1 MADTK
6 KTKKYFEDVDLHVNF
21 PKMEE
26 ELQKHWYESGI
37 VDKYLHKNDSSSETF
52 SFVDG
57 PITANNPMGVH
68 HGWGRSYK
76 DLWQRYNNMKG
87 KRQRFQNGFD
97 CQGLWVEVEVEK
109 ELGLKSKKDI
119 EELVPGDKA
128 ASIAKFVELCK
139 ERVYKYSGI
148 QTEQSKRLGYFMDWD
163 HSYFTMSDSNNYM
176 IWHFLKTCFD
186 HGWIYKGKDSVAW
199 CPRCETAISQHEMLT
214 EDYKELVHQSIYFGL
229 PIVNSD
235 NENLLIWT
243 TTPWTLPANIAV
255 AVDGKIEY
263 SLVSYNNQ
271 KYWLAKD
278 LVETVFKSKD
288 HKVVKTIKGEKLEG
302 LKYTWAFDHLPKV
315 KEVSDKNPDTFHTV
329 VLTDDQI
336 MPISVTD
343 GTGMVHTAVSAG
355 MEDFKLGKK
364 LGLPMIEIIDDTATY
379 MDGLGEFSNQNA
391 KKHPEVILDYL
402 KEEDEKSEMHWV
414 FAVVPYKHRYPACWR
429 CKTELVWKV
438 ADEWYISMDTKSKIQ
453 ITNDKEGKGTL
464 RERMINVAKQVNWI
478 PGFGMER
485 ELDWLNNMHDWLI
498 SKPNRYWG
506 LALPIYEC
514 KKCGNFEVLGNK
526 EELKEKAVAG
536 WDAFEGHTPHKP
548 WIDEVK
554 IKCSKCGET
563 VERIGDVGNVWLDA
577 GIVPF
582 STISE
587 NNIGD
592 PLYLSDRKK
601 WEEWFPADFITE
613 SFPGQFKNWF
623 YSLIAMST
631 VLENVAPMKTILGY
645 ATMLAEDGRAMHK
658 SWGNSIEFN
667 EGAEKIGVD
676 VMRWIFA
683 KQSYTDN
690 LLFGYKIAD
699 ETRRQFHLKLWNVYN
714 FFVTYANT
722 NNWIPKEDNSL
733 KLENI
738 LDVWI
743 FARLAETIETVTK
756 SLDEYTTQG
765 ATSSIESFVDDL
777 SNWYVRRSRD
787 RVGQG
792 NASKDEHDF
801 FMTLHVV
808 LIHLARI
815 MAPINPHISEVIFTN
830 LTKAESVH
838 LADWP
843 TDTENLRSTEVK
855 NIIPS
860 MQSVREIVEL
870 GHAERKAK
878 NIPVR
883 QPLGKLI
890 VTMSGKDLQ
899 FKQYVDLISDELNIK
914 KIEFKEGEE
923 LSVELDTEITPE
935 LKAEGDMRGLI
946 RQIQEGRKAL
956 GTALDEFVIVTLPDW
971 PTAFE
976 EEIKRKALV
985 KELKKGEFKVEKV

>member
-1 MADTK
+1 MTSA
-6 KTKKYFEDVDLHVNF
+6 KKYFDEVDLHVNF
-21 PKMEE
+21 PEMEE
-26 ELQKHWYESGI
+26 KLQKHWYESG
-37 VDKYLHKNDSSSETF
+37 VVEKYLHKNDDKKETF

-76 DLWQRYNNMKG
+76 DLWQKYNNMKG

-119 EELVPGDKA
+119 EELVPGDKN
-128 ASIAKFVELCK
+128 ASIAKFVDLCK

-148 QTEQSKRLGYFMDWD
+148 QTEQTKRLGNFMDWE
-163 HSYFTMSDSNNYM
+163 HSYFTMSDENNYM
-176 IWHFLKTCFD
+176 IWHFLKTCHD

-214 EDYKELVHQSIYFGL
+214 EDYKELVHQSIYFAL
-229 PIVNSD
+229 PVTDSED
-235 NENLLIWT
+235 ENLLVWT

-255 AVDGKIEY
+255 AVDGKVDY
-263 SLVSYNNQ
+263 SLVSYEGQ
-271 KYWLAKD
+271 KYWIAKE
-278 LVETVFKSKD
+278 LVEVVFKNKD
-288 HKVVKTIKGEKLEG
+288 HKVVKTVKGTELNG
-302 LKYTWAFDHLPKV
+302 LKYSWAFDQLPKV
-315 KEVSDKNPDTFHTV
+315 KEVAKANPDTFHTV
-329 VLTDDQI
+329 VLTDDMI
-336 MPISVTD
+336 MPISVTE

-379 MDGLGEFSNQNA
+379 MEGFAEFSGQNA

-402 KEEDEKSEMHWV
+402 KEEDTKGSHWV

-438 ADEWYISMDTKSKIQ
+438 ADEWYIAMDEPSKSQDPNHKSQ
-453 ITNDKEGKGTL
+453 TGTL
-464 RERMINVAKQVNWI
+464 RERMIKVAKEINWI
-478 PGFGMER
+478 PGFGLER

-514 KKCGNFEVLGNK
+514 KKCGYFEVLGGK
-526 EELKEKAVAG
+526 EELKEKAVEG
-536 WDAFEGHTPHKP
+536 WDKFDGHTPHKP

-554 IKCSKCGET
+554 IKCSQCGEV
-563 VERIGDVGNVWLDA
+563 VERLGDVGNVWLDA

-582 STISE
+582 STIAE
-587 NNIGD
+587 NNQGE
-592 PLYLSDRKK
+592 PLYLKDRKK

-631 VLENVAPMKTILGY
+631 VLENKAPMKTILGY
-645 ATMLAEDGRAMHK
+645 ATMVGEDGRPMHK

-667 EGAEKIGVD
+667 EGAEKIGAD

-690 LLFGYKIAD
+690 LPFGYKVAD

-714 FFVTYANT
+714 FFVTYANL
-722 NNWIPKEDNSL
+722 NNWSPATVDWIKV
-733 KLENI
+733 ENI

-743 FARLAETIETVTK
+743 CARLSETIESVTK
-756 SLDEYTTQG
+756 NLDEYNAQG
-765 ATSSIESFVDDL
+765 AATALENFVDDL
-777 SNWYVRRSRD
+777 SNWYIRRSRD
-787 RVGQG
+787 RVGLVNVG
-792 NASKDEHDF
+792 KDQDDF
-801 FMTLHVV
+801 FKVLHRV
-808 LIHLARI
+808 LLNLSKL
-815 MAPINPHISEVIFTN
+815 MAPINPHISEHIFMN
-830 LTKAESVH
+830 LTRGFSVH
-838 LADWP
+838 LSDWP
-843 TDTENLRSTEVK
+843 TTETIELLRSTNVK
-855 NIIPS
+855 NIIPV
-860 MQSVREIVEL
+860 MQNVRQIVEL
-870 GHAERKAK
+870 VHAERKAK

-883 QPLGKLI
+883 QPLGKVT
-890 VTMSGKDLQ
+890 VTMTGKDLQ

-914 KIEFKEGEE
+914 KVEFKEGKE

-935 LKAEGDMRGLI
+935 LKAEGEMRGLV
-946 RQIQEGRKAL
+946 RQIQEERKKI
-956 GTALDEFVIVTLPDW
+956 GTDLSEFVIATLPEW
-971 PTAFE
+971 PKEFE

-985 KELKKGEFKVEKV
+985 KELKKGEFKVEKVS

>member
-1 MADTK
+1 MSK
-6 KTKKYFEDVDLHVNF
+6 KTKSYFDEVDLQVNF
-21 PKMEE
+21 PEMEE
-26 ELQKHWYESGI
+26 KLQKHWYEDGI
-37 VDKYLHKNDSSSETF
+37 VDKYLHKNDDKKETF

-76 DLWQRYNNMKG
+76 DLWQKYNNMKG

-119 EELVPGDKA
+119 ENLVPGDKA
-128 ASIAKFVELCK
+128 ASIAKFVDLCK

-148 QTEQSKRLGYFMDWD
+148 QTEQTKRLGNFMDWD
-163 HSYFTMSDSNNYM
+163 HSYFTMSDENNYM
-176 IWHFLKTCFD
+176 IWHFLKTCYE

-214 EDYKELVHQSIYFGL
+214 EDYKELVHQSIYFAL
-229 PIVNSD
+229 PITESED
-235 NENLLIWT
+235 ENLLVWT

-255 AVDGKIEY
+255 AVDGKIDY
-263 SLVSYNNQ
+263 SLVEFEGQ
-271 KYWLAKD
+271 KYWIAKE
-278 LVETVFKSKD
+278 LVEVVFKNKE
-288 HKVVKTIKGEKLEG
+288 HKIVKTVKGTELNG
-302 LKYTWAFDHLPKV
+302 LKYSWAFDHLPKV
-315 KEVSDKNPDTFHTV
+315 KEVAEENPDTFHTV

-336 MPISVTD
+336 MPISVTE

-379 MDGLGEFSNQNA
+379 IDGFDEFSGKNA

-402 KEEDEKSEMHWV
+402 KEQDLQGSHWV

-438 ADEWYISMDTKSKIQ
+438 ADEWYISMDRPSHKASADRSENK
-453 ITNDKEGKGTL
+453 TL
-464 RERMINVAKQVNWI
+464 RERMIRVAKEINWI

-514 KKCGNFEVLGNK
+514 KKCGHFEVLGGK
-526 EELKEKAVAG
+526 AELREKAIEG
-536 WDAFEGHTPHKP
+536 WDKFEGHTPHKP

-554 IKCSKCGET
+554 IKCSECGET
-563 VERIGDVGNVWLDA
+563 VERLGDVGNVWLDA

-582 STISE
+582 STIAEDNSGE
-587 NNIGD
+587 
-592 PLYLSDRKK
+592 PLYLKDRKK
-601 WEEWFPADFITE
+601 WEEWFPATFITE

-631 VLENVAPMKTILGY
+631 VLENKAPMKTILGY

-690 LLFGYKIAD
+690 LLFGYKVAD

-714 FFVTYANT
+714 FFVTYANIDGWEPERPVGKYSHGST
-722 NNWIPKEDNSL
+722 
-733 KLENI
+733 ENI
-738 LDVWI
+738 LDHWI
-743 FARLAETIETVTK
+743 ISRLEATTK
-756 SLDEYTTQG
+756 SVTDSLDKYVANSA
-765 ATSSIESFVDDL
+765 ATEIEKFVDDL

-787 RVGQG
+787 RVGPTSQDTEDR
-792 NASKDEHDF
+792 NSFYETMF
-801 FMTLHVV
+801 VV
-808 LIHLARI
+808 LETVSRL
-815 MAPINPHISEVIFTN
+815 MAPINPHMSDVMYTN
-830 LTKAESVH
+830 LTKEESVH
-838 LADWP
+838 LGHWP
-843 TDTENLRSTEVK
+843 TYNEKFYDAALEEDMAAARLL
-855 NIIPS
+855 
-860 MQSVREIVEL
+860 VEQI
-870 GHAERKAK
+870 HSERKAK
-878 NIPVR
+878 QLPVR
-883 QPLGKLI
+883 QALI
-890 VTMSGKDLQ
+890 KATVTVPSVFSEEIRKIVKEEVNVKELVLSEG
-899 FKQYVDLISDELNIK
+899 SDP
-914 KIEFKEGEE
+914 
-923 LSVELDTEITPE
+923 SVVLDTTMTPE
-935 LKAEGDMRGLI
+935 LEQESQARASI

-956 GTALDEFVIVTLPDW
+956 GTALDEFVIVTLPSW
-971 PTAFE
+971 PEKYE

-985 KELKKGEFKVEKV
+985 KELKKGEFKVEKAQ